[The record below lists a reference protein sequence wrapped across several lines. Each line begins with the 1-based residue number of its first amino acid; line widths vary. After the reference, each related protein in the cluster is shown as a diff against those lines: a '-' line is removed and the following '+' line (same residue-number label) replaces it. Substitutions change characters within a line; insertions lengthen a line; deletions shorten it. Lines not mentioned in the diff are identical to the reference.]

1 MAAKGGSRSYRIGG
15 VAERLGVTTR
25 TIRYYEELGLLVPI
39 GDRPKGA
46 HRVYDHGSIAR
57 LQQLLKLRDLLGL
70 SLDAIVELAEAEEAR
85 AALRDTCE
93 SDEDDGDMLQILDQ
107 AHPLI
112 LRQLELVRERQR
124 TLARFSRELRT
135 VLRTI
140 EKRQAALRGDS
151 RPARVTRAGRSRRE
165 R

>member
-1 MAAKGGSRSYRIGG
+1 
-15 VAERLGVTTR
+15 
-25 TIRYYEELGLLVPI
+25 
-39 GDRPKGA
+39 
-46 HRVYDHGSIAR
+46 
-57 LQQLLKLRDLLGL
+57 
-70 SLDAIVELAEAEEAR
+70 
-85 AALRDTCE
+85 
-93 SDEDDGDMLQILDQ
+93 MLQILDQ

-112 LRQLELVRERQR
+112 LRQIELVRERQR
-124 TLARFSRELRT
+124 TLARFSRELST

>member
-1 MAAKGGSRSYRIGG
+1 MAAKGGSRSYRIGR

-39 GDRPKGA
+39 GDRRKGA
-46 HRVYDHGSIAR
+46 HRVYDHGSIVR

-85 AALRDTCE
+85 TALRDTCE
-93 SDEDDGDMLQILDQ
+93 SDQHDGDMLQILDK

-124 TLARFSRELRT
+124 TLARFARELSSVVRK
-135 VLRTI
+135 I
-140 EKRQAALRGDS
+140 EKRQAALRGAS
-151 RPARVTRAGRSRRE
+151 TRAGRSRRE